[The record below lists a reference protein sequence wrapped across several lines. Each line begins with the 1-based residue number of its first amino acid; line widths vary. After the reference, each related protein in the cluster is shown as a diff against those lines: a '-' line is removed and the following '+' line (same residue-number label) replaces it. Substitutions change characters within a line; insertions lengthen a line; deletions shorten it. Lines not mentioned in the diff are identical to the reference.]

1 MSVCKSRPVEGLL
14 CAALFLGLVGCR
26 QEQAP
31 PPSGPLPVA
40 VLQVAPADIAQT
52 AIAPAQTEGVRE
64 VEVRARVTGILQ
76 TVNYAEGVRVKA
88 GDLLFRIDPAPYAA
102 AHALALAQLAQ
113 ETARAQQ
120 ATDEAARQ
128 AALFAQKA
136 ASRKEA
142 DDAQALAAAAKGARD
157 AAAAKANLAQL
168 DLGYCEVRSP
178 VAGIAGRRLRTEG
191 ALVTPTGPDGL
202 LTTIVSSD
210 ELWARFG
217 LSEDDFHRLFA
228 DGAKSAQGAEVVLLL
243 PNGSAYP
250 VRGKIDFASTQV
262 DTRLGTV
269 QLRARFANADGG
281 LLAGQF
287 VRARVTGGKAKDAYL
302 IPQLALVQA
311 PSGRSVF
318 VIGAGDRAEARPVVL
333 GETLGADIVILSG
346 LRPGDRVIPNQL
358 HKLRPRA
365 PLAAAP
371 AKK

>member
-1 MSVCKSRPVEGLL
+1 MAVFFV
-14 CAALFLGLVGCR
+14 AMVGCR
-26 QEQAP
+26 QEPSA

-40 VLQVAPADIAQT
+40 VLQVSAADIAQT
-52 AIAPAQTEGVRE
+52 AIAPAQIEGVRE

-76 TVNYAEGVRVKA
+76 TVSYAEGAKVQA

-120 ATDEAARQ
+120 AADEAARQ
-128 AALFAQKA
+128 AALYQQKA

-157 AAAAKANLAQL
+157 AAAAKASLAQL

-191 ALVTPTGPDGL
+191 TLVTPSGPDGL
-202 LTTIVSSD
+202 LTTIVSAD
-210 ELWARFG
+210 EVWARFG

-228 DGAKSAQGAEVVLLL
+228 DGARSAQGAEVVLML
-243 PNGSAYP
+243 PNGKPYP
-250 VRGKIDFASTQV
+250 IRGRVDFASPQV
-262 DTRLGTV
+262 DARLGTV

-287 VRARVTGGKAKDAYL
+287 VRARVTGGKAKEA
-302 IPQLALVQA
+302 ALVPQSALIQA
-311 PSGRSVF
+311 ASGRSVF
-318 VIGAGDRAEARPVVL
+318 VVGPGDRAETRPVTL
-333 GETLGADIVILSG
+333 GESQGADIVVLTG
-346 LRPGDRVIPNQL
+346 LRTGDRVILNQL
-358 HKLRPRA
+358 HKLRPGA
-365 PLAAAP
+365 PVVVAP
-371 AKK
+371 AK

>member
-1 MSVCKSRPVEGLL
+1 M
-14 CAALFLGLVGCR
+14 
-26 QEQAP
+26 
-31 PPSGPLPVA
+31 PPSAPLPVS
-40 VLQVAPADIAQT
+40 VLSVSPADLAQT

-76 TVNYAEGVRVKA
+76 TVNYAEGAKVQA
-88 GDLLFRIDPAPYAA
+88 GDLLFRIDSAPYVA
-102 AHALALAQLAQ
+102 AHALAVAQLAQ

-120 ATDEAARQ
+120 ASDEAARQ
-128 AALFAQKA
+128 AALFQQKA

-157 AAAAKANLAQL
+157 AAAAKASLAQL

-191 ALVTPTGPDGL
+191 ALVIPTGPDGL
-202 LTTIVSSD
+202 LTTIVSAD
-210 ELWARFG
+210 EVWARFG

-228 DGAKSAQGAEVVLLL
+228 GGAKAAQGADVALLL

-269 QLRARFANADGG
+269 QLRALFPNTDGG

-287 VRARVTGGKAKDAYL
+287 VRVRVTGGKAKGAYL
-302 IPQLALVQA
+302 VPQLALVQA

-318 VIGAGDRAEARPVVL
+318 VVGAGDRAEARPVVL
-333 GETLGADIVILSG
+333 GEAQGADIVILSG
-346 LRPGDRVIPNQL
+346 LRPGDRVILNQL
-358 HKLRPRA
+358 HKLRPGT
-365 PLAAAP
+365 PVVVAP